1 MKKSEMLGEL
11 PKCDSKTEWTN
22 AAGKMTLICSTECC
36 HKPSICKIINKNK
49 NGMSTKHNKAE
60 SIKQGMLV
68 LKSPL
73 WT

>member
-1 MKKSEMLGEL
+1 MLGEL
-11 PKCDSKTEWTN
+11 PKCDSETEWTN
-22 AAGKMTLICSTECC
+22 AAGKMTGICSTQCC
-36 HKPSICKIINKNK
+36 HKPSIGKIINK

-60 SIKQGMLV
+60 SMKKGMLA

>member
-1 MKKSEMLGEL
+1 MLGEL
-11 PKCDSKTEWTN
+11 PKCDSETEWTN
-22 AAGKMTLICSTECC
+22 AVGKMTLIFSTQCC
-36 HKPSICKIINKNK
+36 HKPSICKIKNKNK
-49 NGMSTKHNKAE
+49 NGMSTKHSKAE